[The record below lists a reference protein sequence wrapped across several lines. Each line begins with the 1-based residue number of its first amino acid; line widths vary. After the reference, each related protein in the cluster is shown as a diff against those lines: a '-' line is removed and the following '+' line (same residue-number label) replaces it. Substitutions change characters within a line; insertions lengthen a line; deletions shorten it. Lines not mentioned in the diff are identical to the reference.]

1 MIYCIYICSK
11 FNINAFTNMNN
22 RLQSFIAAENLTQ
35 SQFADNINVARAS
48 ISHILSGRN
57 KPGFDFVEKLMKA
70 FPNLNIEWLITGK
83 GKMYK
88 TAQSGDDNLFP
99 DYGISDSV
107 PAAEENDILE
117 IATPLLPAKNNSSK
131 LSEAT
136 TKQGKSINNQKNI
149 SRIIVFFDD
158 NSFQEF
164 K

>member
-117 IATPLLPAKNNSSK
+117 IATPLPAKNNSSK
-131 LSEAT
+131 LSET
-136 TKQGKSINNQKNI
+136 ITKQGKSINNQKNI

>member
-1 MIYCIYICSK
+1 
-11 FNINAFTNMNN
+11 MNN

-88 TAQSGDDNLFP
+88 TTQTGDDNLPP
-99 DYGISDSV
+99 DDGISDSV

-117 IATPLLPAKNNSSK
+117 IATPLPAKNNSSK
-131 LSEAT
+131 LSEAI